1 MTFSVDTVIIAI
13 LFFTSFVSVAA
24 LVLTKIKVTKLVTV
38 IAQLTI
44 DKQALGD
51 ELDRLSFIS
60 SNSVDIENGFIKFL
74 SETRDSAYEYIENV
88 QGTIAELQTAMES
101 GSEGD
106 IAVAYKKLTDFL
118 PSSSTGMI
126 D

>member
-1 MTFSVDTVIIAI
+1 MIISIDVIINAT
-13 LFFTSFVSVAA
+13 LFFIAFVSVA
-24 LVLTKIKVTKLVTV
+24 LLTKVKLSNIKLTTSV
-38 IAQLTI
+38 AQLTI
-44 DKQALGD
+44 DKQTIGE

-88 QGTIAELQTAMES
+88 QEAITELQSAMGS
-101 GSEGD
+101 GNEND
-106 IAVAYKKLTDFL
+106 IAVAYKKLIDFL

>member
-24 LVLTKIKVTKLVTV
+24 LVLTKIKATKLVTV

-101 GSEGD
+101 GSESD

>member
-1 MTFSVDTVIIAI
+1 MILSIDTIIIAI
-13 LFFTSFVSVAA
+13 LFFVTFVSIAA
-24 LVLTKIKVTKLVTV
+24 LVRIKLRNTKLTLSVT
-38 IAQLTI
+38 QLTI
-44 DKQALGD
+44 DKQVLGE

-88 QGTIAELQTAMES
+88 QGSIAELQAAMES
-101 GSEGD
+101 GNEED
-106 IAVAYKKLTDFL
+106 IAVAYKKLLDFL

>member
-1 MTFSVDTVIIAI
+1 MIISIEVIIIAI
-13 LFFTSFVSVAA
+13 LFFFAFVSVALLA
-24 LVLTKIKVTKLVTV
+24 KVKLSNIKLTTSV
-38 IAQLTI
+38 AQLTI
-44 DKQALGD
+44 DKQTIGE

-88 QGTIAELQTAMES
+88 QEAIAELQSAMES

-106 IAVAYKKLTDFL
+106 IAVAYKKLIDFL

>member
-1 MTFSVDTVIIAI
+1 MIISIEVIIIAI
-13 LFFTSFVSVAA
+13 LFFVAFVSFAA
-24 LVLTKIKVTKLVTV
+24 MIRARLRNTKLTAT
-38 IAQLTI
+38 ISQLI
-44 DKQALGD
+44 VDKQTLGD

-74 SETRDSAYEYIENV
+74 SETRDSAYEYIQDVQISISELKDAIDSGNEEN
-88 QGTIAELQTAMES
+88 
-101 GSEGD
+101 
-106 IAVAYKKLTDFL
+106 IAVAYTKLIDFL

>member
-1 MTFSVDTVIIAI
+1 MIISIEVIIIAI
-13 LFFTSFVSVAA
+13 LFFVAFVSFAVMIRARLRNA
-24 LVLTKIKVTKLVTV
+24 KLTATIS
-38 IAQLTI
+38 QLI
-44 DKQALGD
+44 VDKQTLGD

-88 QGTIAELQTAMES
+88 QGAIAELQSAMES
-101 GSEGD
+101 GIESD
-106 IAVAYKKLTDFL
+106 IAVAYKKLIDFL

>member
-1 MTFSVDTVIIAI
+1 MIISIDIIINAI
-13 LFFTSFVSVAA
+13 LFFVTFVSIA
-24 LVLTKIKVTKLVTV
+24 LLAKVKLSNIKLTTLV
-38 IAQLTI
+38 AQLTI
-44 DKQALGD
+44 DKQTIGE

-88 QGTIAELQTAMES
+88 QGAIAELQTAMES
-101 GSEGD
+101 GIESNIE
-106 IAVAYKKLTDFL
+106 VAYKKLIDFL

>member
-1 MTFSVDTVIIAI
+1 VILSIDIIVIAI
-13 LFFTSFVSVAA
+13 LFFIAFVSIAA
-24 LVLTKIKVTKLVTV
+24 LARIKLRNTKLTLSV
-38 IAQLTI
+38 AQLTI

-88 QGTIAELQTAMES
+88 QEAIAELQSAMES
-101 GSEGD
+101 GNEND

>member
-1 MTFSVDTVIIAI
+1 MIISVDVIINAT
-13 LFFTSFVSVAA
+13 LFFIAFVSVA
-24 LVLTKIKVTKLVTV
+24 LLTKVKLSNIKLTTSV
-38 IAQLTI
+38 AQLTI
-44 DKQALGD
+44 DKQTIGE

-88 QGTIAELQTAMES
+88 QGAIAELQTAMES
-101 GSEGD
+101 GNEDD
-106 IAVAYKKLTDFL
+106 IKVAYKKLIDFL

>member
-1 MTFSVDTVIIAI
+1 MIISIEVIIIAI
-13 LFFTSFVSVAA
+13 LFFVAFVSFAA
-24 LVLTKIKVTKLVTV
+24 MIRSRLRNTRLSATIS
-38 IAQLTI
+38 QLII
-44 DKQALGD
+44 DKQTLGD

-74 SETRDSAYEYIENV
+74 SETRDTAYEYIQDV
-88 QGTIAELQTAMES
+88 QTSMAELKDAIES
-101 GSEGD
+101 GNEED
-106 IAVAYKKLTDFL
+106 ITVAYKKLIDFL

>member
-1 MTFSVDTVIIAI
+1 MIISVEVVIIAI
-13 LFFTSFVSVAA
+13 LFFIAFVSFAA
-24 LVLTKIKVTKLVTV
+24 V
-38 IAQLTI
+38 IRTRLKNTQLTAVMSQLI
-44 DKQALGD
+44 VDKQTLGD

-74 SETRDSAYEYIENV
+74 SETRETAYEYIENV
-88 QGTIAELQTAMES
+88 QISIAELKDAIES
-101 GSEGD
+101 GNEEN
-106 IAVAYKKLTDFL
+106 IAVAYKKLIDFL

>member
-1 MTFSVDTVIIAI
+1 MIISIEVIIIAI
-13 LFFTSFVSVAA
+13 LFFFAFVSVALLA
-24 LVLTKIKVTKLVTV
+24 KVKLSNIKLTTSV
-38 IAQLTI
+38 AQLTI
-44 DKQALGD
+44 DKQTIGE

-88 QGTIAELQTAMES
+88 QGAIAELQSAMES
-101 GSEGD
+101 GIESD
-106 IAVAYKKLTDFL
+106 IAVAYKKLIDFL

>member
-1 MTFSVDTVIIAI
+1 MIISIEVMIIAI
-13 LFFTSFVSVAA
+13 LFFVAFVSFAA
-24 LVLTKIKVTKLVTV
+24 MIRARLRNIKLTATIS
-38 IAQLTI
+38 QLI
-44 DKQALGD
+44 VDKQTLGD

-74 SETRDSAYEYIENV
+74 SETRETAYEYIQDV
-88 QGTIAELQTAMES
+88 QTSISELKDAIES
-101 GSEGD
+101 GSEEN
-106 IAVAYKKLTDFL
+106 IAVAYKKLIDFL